1 MLAGVQKGF
10 GVQVLVVVY
19 VFLGNWCLSVQIL
32 LFFSFDI
39 KEKHVFDNF
48 NGLSE

>member
-1 MLAGVQKGF
+1 MF
-10 GVQVLVVVY
+10 
-19 VFLGNWCLSVQIL
+19 FLGTGASLYRYYF
-32 LFFSFDI
+32 FFSFDI